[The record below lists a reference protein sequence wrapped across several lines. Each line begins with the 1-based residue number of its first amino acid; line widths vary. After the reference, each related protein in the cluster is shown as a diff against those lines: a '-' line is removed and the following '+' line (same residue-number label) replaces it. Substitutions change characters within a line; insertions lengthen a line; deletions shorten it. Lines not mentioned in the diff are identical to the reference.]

1 MSEVE
6 IEKIWKE
13 IYSLKERCVH
23 IEQQINEIMVLISEF
38 INNNSTFKETDEQ
51 PNNP

>member
-6 IEKIWKE
+6 IEKIW
-13 IYSLKERCVH
+13 KERCVH
-23 IEQQINEIMVLISEF
+23 IEQQINEIMVLISTF
-38 INNNSTFKETDEQ
+38 INKNSNFKETNEE

>member
-38 INNNSTFKETDEQ
+38 INKNSNFKETNEE